1 MNREKCTEITIYEKN
16 LLSSIRKLNY
26 FFYPNKNITDFNS
39 KHTQDNIVFYFMLI
53 IFILIILIRVFNDLI
68 EQMNNIERNVA
79 RNFLSRCECQKRCT
93 ICLDDIISDNN
104 KMITECNHVFH
115 FNCFIQYVCDS
126 NDVEIKCP
134 NCRQYIYSKNRRRE
148 NEINRM
154 IHDIIHSRNMDYN
167 IGSITIDQ
175 NNTVEVD
182 VDVLENDED
191 NNTEYDTEESD
202 ETSNESSEGVSEED
216 VD

>member
-1 MNREKCTEITIYEKN
+1 
-16 LLSSIRKLNY
+16 
-26 FFYPNKNITDFNS
+26 
-39 KHTQDNIVFYFMLI
+39 
-53 IFILIILIRVFNDLI
+53 
-68 EQMNNIERNVA
+68 
-79 RNFLSRCECQKRCT
+79 
-93 ICLDDIISDNN
+93 
-104 KMITECNHVFH
+104 
-115 FNCFIQYVCDS
+115 
-126 NDVEIKCP
+126 
-134 NCRQYIYSKNRRRE
+134 
-148 NEINRM
+148 M

>member
-1 MNREKCTEITIYEKN
+1 
-16 LLSSIRKLNY
+16 
-26 FFYPNKNITDFNS
+26 
-39 KHTQDNIVFYFMLI
+39 
-53 IFILIILIRVFNDLI
+53 
-68 EQMNNIERNVA
+68 
-79 RNFLSRCECQKRCT
+79 
-93 ICLDDIISDNN
+93 
-104 KMITECNHVFH
+104 
-115 FNCFIQYVCDS
+115 
-126 NDVEIKCP
+126 
-134 NCRQYIYSKNRRRE
+134 
-148 NEINRM
+148 
-154 IHDIIHSRNMDYN
+154 MDYN